1 VIRPIGPYAPVRRA
15 GDWLVT
21 SGQLGVAPGG
31 SGEPQLVPGGTPAE
45 LRQALA
51 NLAALLAGESAGL
64 SHVVKTT
71 VYLTD
76 IDDSPAV
83 NEVWAEVFGAHRP
96 ARSTVAVAAL
106 PLGARVE
113 VEAWAHVDGNRSG
126 R

>member
-1 VIRPIGPYAPVRRA
+1 MSRPIGPYAPVRRA

-31 SGEPQLVPGGTPAE
+31 SGEPQLVPGGAPAE

-64 SHVVKTT
+64 SQVVKAT

-76 IDDSPAV
+76 IGDYPAV
-83 NEVWAEVFGAHRP
+83 NEVWSEGFGAHRP
-96 ARSTVAVAAL
+96 ARSVVAVVAL
-106 PLGARVE
+106 PMGARVE
-113 VEAWAHVDGNRSG
+113 VEAWAHVIGIPPG